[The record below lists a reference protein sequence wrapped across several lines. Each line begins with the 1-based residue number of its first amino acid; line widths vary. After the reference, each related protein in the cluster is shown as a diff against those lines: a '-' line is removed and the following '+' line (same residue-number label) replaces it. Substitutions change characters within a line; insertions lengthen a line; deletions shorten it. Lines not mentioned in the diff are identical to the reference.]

1 MTIDKY
7 NKAQSLLKGIA
18 VVKDKLDM
26 FPKFLN
32 APLITDVRLV
42 TPQNATLSYML
53 DREDLENMII
63 YLQLKYEAK
72 LEKLEEE
79 FENL

>member
-1 MTIDKY
+1 MTNEKF
-7 NKAQSLLKGIA
+7 KQAESLLRKIA
-18 VVKDKLDM
+18 ATKSKLDI
-26 FPKFLN
+26 FPQFLN
-32 APLITDVRLV
+32 TPIITDVRLV
-42 TPQNATLSYML
+42 TPQNATLSYIL

-63 YLQLKYEAK
+63 YLQMKYEAK